1 MDINGKIQTYLKK
14 RKKLKRSLPFH
25 AILSLLVT
33 ICVVSNLIMP
43 AISMSIENTLS
54 SIVSVDTEKKTA
66 TPGTPSV
73 LEGTTM
79 LDIASA
85 DIWCVTME
93 SNNTYFY
100 EATQA
105 GATNTSGLE
114 VAKDPV
120 DIGVFIEYNFDQNV
134 KQFLTDAGSGPH
146 LGWNLGNTALNT
158 NNFVGDIYDPN
169 YPTDSP
175 GSTKAGTYVIENGY
189 VKITLTPEY
198 IAYVTSGA
206 GSLEGALDFSG
217 TLSRSETDDGDQ
229 SFTMAGQTVIVDFPD
244 KYAKITNKS
253 ANVQDDGTV
262 KWTVTINNDRGADL
276 KDYVLTDTMLNGASN
291 LTLSPALG
299 YTQDGNSLKITD
311 SSTSQ
316 WLTITYTTPIDKA
329 QIEAGSQK
337 NTATLQ
343 KGDDSK
349 SVSTGESTAQFNKTP
364 LTVNKTGT
372 PDYMNGNPHSDKI
385 NWTVTVTNNYGLSLN
400 EYIIED
406 PMIPDAGSVTLT
418 PSGTL
423 TALDGDKYRITLN
436 EPSKTVTLNYSAT
449 AVAGSNSNTA
459 TAYYPD
465 NTAPSKGGNSESE
478 NINYLEE
485 KALYTLSKGHTTNT
499 DGTITWTLQVYNQY
513 NQNLEGYTLSD
524 QMLGS
529 AVSVEINPSNAA
541 THSGDTITMTSS
553 AKDTQWITVTY
564 KTKITDDQL
573 QNDPNTRNNTVT
585 LKDKDGNEITK
596 DDETASF
603 NQNTNFTVVKSA
615 KADYESGAHNGK
627 ITWTLKITSNYGTSL
642 DGYLIEDA
650 KLTEG
655 ATVSPSGTLMP
666 KDGKWEL
673 SGTNGAK
680 TVTITYQTEA
690 TQGTDNS
697 NNATLYYPDGTGT
710 GDGGSDG
717 ETIYYKGEN
726 ELISLGKSGYYDQD
740 KHQITWTVN
749 INVQGGLSLSGYQVT
764 DDQFP
769 DDVSGIT
776 FSPAAAGTGATL
788 TTNDNGDK
796 VLTFGDS
803 IPTGSVTL
811 TYTKAV
817 DVSSVTEN
825 YTATNDVGIGH
836 GDFSTTTTGT
846 ANVTVRNTLNKYSN
860 NGNVYYITNNGIVT
874 KTVSWTA
881 DLVLDNSFSGKVY
894 EDTLT
899 VDSGNGTH
907 TITDAQ
913 LAAIK
918 VYGRVQQYGG
928 DTLLVLDT
936 DYTVER
942 TTNGFKIT
950 FKDTLDAAGYNFVK
964 ICYDTTMTANAPT
977 STEGYPYTYVYD
989 NTASFNGNTDNDN
1002 DYSITRNNPESYES
1016 LDLTLNKTWN
1026 PGPEKPASVTAKI
1039 LYKTNQDDTWR
1050 YLHIADG
1057 KAVYYEDSTYGSA
1070 SEYIV
1075 TLNEAGGWAQTVT
1088 GLHRAI
1094 TKADANGNSLPTV
1107 YYYYKIE
1114 EITPEGTAVESGLY
1128 ETEGGYYKVTY
1139 NNNNGVNY
1147 TTAIGIAN
1155 EFKANTSV
1163 TPEKLWDGDT
1173 GTGNGFDSVTVQLE
1187 FSTDWGGTRYPVKID
1202 ANGEYIFD
1210 TTGTAAGTI
1219 VTQEITKG
1227 EDGKWIGTTWADLPS
1242 IIVVNGSAV
1251 ACQYTIKEISVKQ
1264 TAAAEGETGTEI
1276 VINNNKFITADGY
1289 YTVSNSA
1296 SGTGNLTVKNTFTK
1310 TVNYAINVVKGWEG
1324 DVNNSDSRPEVIL
1337 VQLQRSENWDNYW
1350 TNYGDPV
1357 AISADSSW
1365 STAFTGLPNQLVAED
1380 GTVTTYR
1387 YRVIEAGYKKTAD
1400 SEAVMLPEN
1409 AYSFATDENGVY
1421 NISYTNSVN
1430 PYSGNSEMSQAGTA
1444 TIKNTFTPVTT
1455 IDLTPQKKWTGD
1467 TNVVSTDRPKSI
1479 TFTLQYREGWGGTWK
1494 NVEENGQAV
1503 TVTLTDDAN
1512 TTTESEWVWNNSTYQ
1527 NEEVVITF
1535 WNGTTLTGLPSEKIT
1550 INSDGSYTKSTLYYR
1565 FVETAYVSADNIS
1578 TNIDPSIYATSST
1591 KDDNF
1596 KTGNGKYD
1604 ITYNDTY
1611 MTGTLTVTN
1620 NFTAAVGIEKFAVD
1634 KNGNELDSTME
1645 IEDLANHKYTIDGE
1659 DYYVFNWMIKYDL
1672 TNYGNGDKLP
1682 TLRDQLPDGFEL
1694 LYDNSF
1700 VGETKDWAGK
1710 YSNQWWEAA
1719 GGSFTKV
1726 LNDKY
1731 HSEYVLHPF
1740 IVYPENGWG
1749 AGAQP
1754 AESAE
1759 AIFEKYMHVVNF
1771 DNPDFWYYYDEST
1784 NEVYFNKYKATA
1796 PAMVYYAI
1804 KIKCSELDAKIAK
1817 GSYTISNTAYT
1828 YDDSSATE
1836 EGRVPILDTTGSI
1849 KIFNPVDTNLI
1860 TKSYSETKIP
1870 GNIQYSLN
1878 INPEGKNLSS
1888 GDTIDIQDLFETV
1901 SYFDHDYA
1909 GGQLTSGKK
1918 LVDVLMNNIKLYK
1931 VDANGNKIELTSSE
1945 YTLMFQSG
1953 TEVADGAALM
1963 KLTIPDETHIV
1974 VDYTYKLIANET
1986 TPSVIHGCKSSTRV
2000 NGRYVTMAPGLVPP
2014 AGDKITFSNTA
2025 SLISDSAE
2033 SSDSETNTEYEV
2045 FKSSGTIT
2053 TNALPSIKKVN
2064 TGDYSINNLSATF
2077 LLARYENGRWY
2088 FVDSAT
2094 LTNADKNEYDI
2105 TWGNI
2110 GSDGTRISSDA
2121 TTIDIVNGTDFKIPL
2136 DENMLYK
2143 LIEIVVPNGYEGSNL
2158 GLTDEQFEEMIRAYL
2173 NDGATHYNDKD
2184 YTVFL
2189 NHYIST
2195 HYFTYNS
2202 TVSSYPSGVA
2212 AGDVIQVKSGSDVEI
2227 PNNKLIDLGVEKEW
2241 INPTTDTTDSQIT
2254 VELYWSYTKD
2264 TNGIPS
2270 DAVLAKAEDLGILDE
2285 NFTAVK
2291 TITVGDAA
2299 NKKLWEDL
2307 PNGTNRKPIYYYI
2320 KETAYTIGGKTYTL
2334 DTESNT
2340 YKAETGEPG
2349 AYFPTYS
2356 GNAAND
2362 DAIIGVKNSHQLM
2375 LKKEWKNASNVPMKN
2390 IPVNGVVVSIYGI
2403 DMDGAQTTEPIFEGV
2418 ELSVANNWTADLT
2431 SLLGTTDLSLYK
2443 AFVAVENENP
2453 DLAGYVVS
2461 CVFNLNAQ
2469 TGEII
2474 VTNKNTAAT
2483 DASVTVN
2490 KIWSD
2495 GADLH
2500 ANESITAT
2508 LYQSQT
2514 EITDL
2519 TGLSA
2524 KLPLVGATV
2533 MQPVDENDT
2542 QSYEV
2547 TLNAENNWT
2556 YSWTGLPLED
2566 EDQNKYYYYVLETMS
2581 DVANADKYTVT
2592 YVVTDK
2598 TPTKTEYTVKN
2609 YRNAI
2614 VVEKEWLA
2622 EDGTALTKD
2631 ELEELGIE
2639 SITLDVLKEVATVPE
2654 DGLYV
2659 VTFGDSITDSYN
2671 KGTPY
2676 PYQMT
2681 DILEDDYGYTLIGL
2695 ENNYIKKMGYSGYQ
2709 IGSNSTSGLR
2719 GQVSGVPTDADVV
2732 CVLGGTNDIHQGG
2745 KWGSNTA
2752 FINPE
2757 ECLNRLKAWISEIDT
2772 RVTNEDLVIIVGSI
2786 PHFDFIDASGNTTDG
2801 YGYWGNFV
2809 SDYGYESIQAAED
2822 AANKYIDQ
2830 YNALIKTYAESTS
2843 GLYFADVCAAVN
2855 KDTMLADGC
2864 HPNTTGYG
2872 EVAKT
2877 FATAINNA
2885 FSQSAEVGQIT
2896 LTADNNWIGSF
2907 DIEDTDASIEYHV
2920 DESDLPAGWTVTYTN
2935 NAQKAGSS
2943 TPITVTNKKYTP
2955 TTSLQVEK
2963 IWKNDEA
2970 NTSGRANIS
2979 LALLRSIDGTNWEE
2993 VDVTFP
2999 AYTEGD
3005 DGAGNDMWT
3014 YSFTGL
3020 AAEDA
3025 LGRQYFYKVEEDF
3038 LPGYTA
3044 SYYNSS
3050 IEAVDGGNA
3059 GSLRLSNTRAISLN
3073 LEKIWSDID
3082 ENDHV
3087 GDPVTI
3093 RIYRTTD
3100 PSTLDTSNVNLI
3112 LQVPTVASV
3121 GVGKTTDVYANKT
3134 PATVTSSDESIA
3146 KATFDGNKITIEGIA
3161 NGTAK
3166 IAVSDGTDTIEIT
3179 VTVSSLTMKLDGS
3192 TTFEMEAGETLQLSA
3207 EVSGDAEIAE
3217 IEFTE
3222 NSDLIS
3228 IDGNNKVTANNV
3240 GTGILI
3246 TATAKLADG
3255 TIVST
3260 SETLTVVLP
3269 SAFNITVNN
3278 AVVEETKVTIGS
3290 DVQLGIDKNY
3300 GTFTWSSSSDAIAT
3314 VDASGKVTGV
3324 AAGEATITATRDNGN
3339 GTVTTDTFKVKVE
3352 NGDIFENKDNV
3363 VLNLYVGDTEELT
3376 SKTILRQVSGNSN
3389 NSVADATLSNDKIT
3403 VTAKAAGETTITVK
3417 GGNNWDQETTFK
3429 VIVKERFK
3437 VTPET
3442 KTLAYGDDQILTP
3455 NKEGTVEYT
3464 ITSGSDLISIS
3475 GNTVTA
3481 KSGKEGTAT
3490 ITARNTSTG
3499 ETATVTIEVVAEL
3512 KTITGSITDTSNS
3525 SKTYPYEY
3533 DPTLGTITFTLDGSH
3548 NCNYYF
3554 SNLQHDENLK
3564 NLVPIKYEL
3573 TTSEGNSANIW
3584 GPNLGWTGFT
3594 FSGNVGIVE
3603 TANNTTAFSGCD
3615 NFGIYVGWGVKPTK
3629 FVIYVKTTATASYS
3643 LKSNAVRKSTSD
3655 SEIAP
3660 LADVSND
3667 WSQGYIEVVL
3677 QNTSDGGLQTTIE
3690 NLDAYDSETGKLYY
3704 YYVEEVHDYTNYDI
3718 SYSYDDGD
3726 GNSSFWINAEMPN
3739 DEGEFNVTVRNTKVE
3754 SPGVELPSTGGS
3766 GTAKHY
3772 GIGLILISGSA
3783 AAYIM
3788 LKRRQRNAS

>member
-1 MDINGKIQTYLKK
+1 MDINGKIQTYLKQ

-25 AILSLLVT
+25 AMLSLLVT

-43 AISMSIENTLS
+43 AISMSIENTLN
-54 SIVSVDTEKKTA
+54 SIVETQKATA
-66 TPGTPSV
+66 EPGVPSTID
-73 LEGTTM
+73 GM
-79 LDIASA
+79 LDLTSA
-85 DIWCVTME
+85 DEWLATI
-93 SNNTYFY
+93 SGDGGNTYFY
-100 EATQA
+100 DATHEQVNVNQSFSTA
-105 GATNTSGLE
+105 Q
-114 VAKDPV
+114 DPLNLSV
-120 DIGVFIEYNFDQNV
+120 YIEYNFDQDV
-134 KQFLTDAGSGPH
+134 KSFLTAAGAGPH
-146 LGWNLGNTALNT
+146 LAWDLGNESLTAIFPGGVNYGEI
-158 NNFVGDIYDPN
+158 NDPT
-169 YPTDSP
+169 YTA
-175 GSTKAGTYVIENGY
+175 GIAGTYVIEKGII
-189 VKITLTPEY
+189 KITLTDDY
-198 IAYVTSGA
+198 LAYVTGGTGKLV
-206 GSLEGALDFSG
+206 GSLDFSG

-262 KWTVTINNDRGADL
+262 KWTVTINNDKGADL

-343 KGDDSK
+343 KGTDDK
-349 SVSTGESTAQFNKTP
+349 SISTGESTAWFTKTP
-364 LTVNKTGT
+364 LTVNKSGKQ
-372 PDYMNGNPHSDKI
+372 DYNDGDGEYGGKI
-385 NWTVTVTNNYGLSLN
+385 NWTVSVTNNYGLSLDG
-400 EYIIED
+400 YIVKD
-406 PMIPDAGSVTLT
+406 PMIPTDLVGVSVS
-418 PSGTL
+418 PNGTL
-423 TALDGDKYRITLN
+423 TYSGSDNKFVLDTTASSVTIT
-436 EPSKTVTLNYSAT
+436 YSTT
-449 AVAGSNSNTA
+449 AEIGNNSNTA
-459 TAYYPD
+459 TAYYPTGD
-465 NTAPSKGGNSESE
+465 APSKGGNSESE
-478 NINYLEE
+478 SVEYVDE
-485 KALYTLSKGHTTNT
+485 KGLFTLLKSSTVNT
-499 DGTITWTLQVYNQY
+499 SNGTINWKITISNNYYEDLT
-513 NQNLEGYTLSD
+513 GYTITDL
-524 QMLGS
+524 MLGS
-529 AVSVEINPSNAA
+529 ATSITYTPSGVGTQNGNTITLTDVSKTTNYIEINYVTP
-541 THSGDTITMTSS
+541 ITN
-553 AKDTQWITVTY
+553 
-564 KTKITDDQL
+564 DQL
-573 QNDPNTRNNTVT
+573 QDKTDSRKNVVTFND
-585 LKDKDGNEITK
+585 DEGNELWEK
-596 DDETASF
+596 DNTASF

-642 DGYLIEDA
+642 DGYLIDDA

-655 ATVSPSGTLMP
+655 ATVSPSGTLTQNG
-666 KDGKWEL
+666 DKWEL

-680 TVTITYQTEA
+680 TVTITYQTTAELESDSK
-690 TQGTDNS
+690 GKDNS

-710 GDGGSDG
+710 GDGGSDS
-717 ETIYYKGEN
+717 ETIYYKSVA
-726 ELISLGKSGYYDQD
+726 ELVSIQKYGNYDQD

-749 INVQGGLSLSGYQVT
+749 VYVQGGLSLDGYQLT

-769 DDVSGIT
+769 AELSGIS
-776 FSPAAAGTGATL
+776 FSPAEAGTNATL
-788 TTNDNGDK
+788 ADG
-796 VLTFGDS
+796 VLTLGN
-803 IPTGSVTL
+803 PNYKGSVTL
-811 TYTKAV
+811 TYTKPV

-836 GDFSTTTTGT
+836 DSFSATTTGT

-899 VDSGNGTH
+899 IQSGDGTH
-907 TITDAQ
+907 TITDTQ

-950 FKDTLDAAGYNFVK
+950 FKDTLDAAGYNFVR
-964 ICYDTTMTANAPT
+964 ISYDTTMTANAPT

-1002 DYSITRNNPESYES
+1002 DYTITRNNPESYES

-1026 PGPEKPASVTAKI
+1026 PGPQQPASVTAKI

-1070 SEYIV
+1070 SDYIV
-1075 TLNEAGGWAQTVT
+1075 TLNEAGEWKQTVT

-1107 YYYYKIE
+1107 NYFYKIE
-1114 EITPEGTAVESGLY
+1114 EITPEGTVVESGLY
-1128 ETEGGYYKVTY
+1128 ETDGGYYQVNY
-1139 NNNNGVNY
+1139 ENNNGINY
-1147 TTAIGIAN
+1147 SGTIRIKN

-1210 TTGTAAGTI
+1210 TTDTAAGTI
-1219 VTQEITKG
+1219 VTQEITK
-1227 EDGKWIGTTWADLPS
+1227 DDNWIGTTWADLPS

-1251 ACQYTIKEISVKQ
+1251 ACQYTIREIAVTQ
-1264 TAAAEGETGTEI
+1264 TAATEGAEGTEI
-1276 VINNNKFITADGY
+1276 VINGDKFITADGY
-1289 YTVSNSA
+1289 YTVSNSG
-1296 SGTGNLTVKNTFTK
+1296 SGTGTLTVKNTFTK

-1337 VQLQRSENWDNYW
+1337 VQLQQSANWGNW
-1350 TNYGDPV
+1350 KNYGEPV
-1357 AISADSSW
+1357 AISADGSW
-1365 STAFTGLPNQLVAED
+1365 STAFTGLPNQFVAED

-1400 SEAVMLPEN
+1400 SAAVMLPEN
-1409 AYSFATDENGVY
+1409 ANSFATDENGVY

-1430 PYSGNSEMSQAGTA
+1430 PYSGNSEMSQAGTV

-1494 NVEENGQAV
+1494 NVEENNQAV

-1645 IEDLANHKYTIDGE
+1645 IEDLADHKYTIDGE

-1672 TNYGNGDKLP
+1672 TNFGNGDKLP
-1682 TLRDQLPDGFEL
+1682 TLRDQLPQGFEL

-1710 YSNQWWEAA
+1710 YSGQWWGDN
-1719 GGSFTKV
+1719 GGSFAKV
-1726 LNDKY
+1726 MANY
-1731 HSEYVLHPF
+1731 YNNCGYILHPF
-1740 IVYPENGWG
+1740 IIYPNNGWG

-2094 LTNADKNEYDI
+2094 LANADKNEYDI
-2105 TWGNI
+2105 TWGTI

-2136 DENMLYK
+2136 DENTLYK

-2307 PNGTNRKPIYYYI
+2307 PNGTDRKPIYYYI
-2320 KETAYTIGGKTYTL
+2320 KETAYTIGGKTYSL

-2375 LKKEWKNASNVPMKN
+2375 LKKEWKNASNIPMKN

-2403 DMDGAQTTEPIFEGV
+2403 DMDGAQTTAPLFEGV

-2654 DGLYV
+2654 DGLHV

-2907 DIEDTDASIEYHV
+2907 DIEDTDASIEYYV

-3134 PATVTSSDESIA
+3134 PATVTSSDENIA
-3146 KATFDGNKITIEGIA
+3146 RATFDGNKITIEGIA

-3179 VTVSSLTMKLDGS
+3179 VTVSAL
-3192 TTFEMEAGETLQLSA
+3192 EMFLNGETDFTMTAGTQGTLSA
-3207 EVSGDAEIAE
+3207 ELGGVAASNAEFSSTSALVTI
-3217 IEFTE
+3217 
-3222 NSDLIS
+3222 N
-3228 IDGNNKVTANNV
+3228 GNQITANNI
-3240 GTGILI
+3240 GEDIPI
-3246 TATAKLADG
+3246 TATVTMDDG
-3255 TIVST
+3255 TKMN
-3260 SETLTVVLP
+3260 LTVSLDIVLP
-3269 SAFNITVNN
+3269 STFSITGGTTV
-3278 AVVEETKVTIGS
+3278 AMGGEL
-3290 DVQLGIDKNY
+3290 QLGVDPAY
-3300 GTFTWSSSSDAIAT
+3300 GTFTWSAPESTVASVEAAT
-3314 VDASGKVTGV
+3314 GKVTGGTTTGTIV
-3324 AAGEATITATRDNGN
+3324 ITATRNDGVTATHEVTVNNPAISFDLNSN
-3339 GTVTTDTFKVKVE
+3339 GTKELVAEIDSDEYVSVIKLEF
-3352 NGDIFENKDNV
+3352 DKDNPPSTWYN
-3363 VLNLYVGDTEELT
+3363 NLSVKIQYYDTWTNIWSPYWQNVCDLT
-3376 SKTILRQVSGNSN
+3376 IESGKDSGVFTCNNSSGN
-3389 NSVADATLSNDKIT
+3389 VT
-3403 VTAKAAGETTITVK
+3403 VTIADNVITITVK
-3417 GGNNWDQETTFK
+3417 NPTEFDYSEGGKVSITANGGNW
-3429 VIVKERFK
+3429 
-3437 VTPET
+3437 
-3442 KTLAYGDDQILTP
+3442 
-3455 NKEGTVEYT
+3455 
-3464 ITSGSDLISIS
+3464 S
-3475 GNTVTA
+3475 GNYV
-3481 KSGKEGTAT
+3481 
-3490 ITARNTSTG
+3490 
-3499 ETATVTIEVVAEL
+3499 
-3512 KTITGSITDTSNS
+3512 
-3525 SKTYPYEY
+3525 
-3533 DPTLGTITFTLDGSH
+3533 
-3548 NCNYYF
+3548 
-3554 SNLQHDENLK
+3554 
-3564 NLVPIKYEL
+3564 L
-3573 TTSEGNSANIW
+3573 TTVDSTASASVASVNT
-3584 GPNLGWTGFT
+3584 NL
-3594 FSGNVGIVE
+3594 S
-3603 TANNTTAFSGCD
+3603 TAF
-3615 NFGIYVGWGVKPTK
+3615 
-3629 FVIYVKTTATASYS
+3629 
-3643 LKSNAVRKSTSD
+3643 RKSTSD
-3655 SEIAP
+3655 SGIATI
-3660 LADVSND
+3660 ADTAND

-3677 QNTSDGGLQTTIE
+3677 QNTSDGGLTTTIA

-3739 DEGEFNVTVRNTKVE
+3739 EEGEFNVTVRNTKVE

-3788 LKRRQRNAS
+3788 LKRRERKTS